1 MVMMNAL
8 KLTALYQWVWN
19 IDGGFNWYGVGGG
32 VGTMAA
38 LMVINTVILLY
49 LQLEISVSNITL
61 IFLLISL
68 DFRPEFGGNG
78 Y

>member
-38 LMVINTVILLY
+38 FNGDKYSDTFVFAAG
-49 LQLEISVSNITL
+49 NIG
-61 IFLLISL
+61 IEY
-68 DFRPEFGGNG
+68 DFDIPFNLFRFQT
-78 Y
+78 